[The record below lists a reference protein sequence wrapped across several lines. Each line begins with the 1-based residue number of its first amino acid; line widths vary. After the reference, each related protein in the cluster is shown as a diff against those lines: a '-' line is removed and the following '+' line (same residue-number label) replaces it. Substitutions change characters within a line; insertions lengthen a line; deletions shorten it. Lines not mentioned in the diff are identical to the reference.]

1 MVSLLA
7 FVLTANGL
15 APYFVASF
23 SSGLA
28 CENAKVAIIEA
39 AANQSRGGSS
49 TYSLTPKSL
58 QCIATPGL
66 VSAGARPP
74 EPAPRTAA
82 KPRTPPRQNA
92 R

>member
-15 APYFVASF
+15 SPYFVASF

-28 CENAKVAIIEA
+28 CENAKIAIIEA
-39 AANQSRGGSS
+39 AANQSRGGGS

-74 EPAPRTAA
+74 EPAPRTATRP
-82 KPRTPPRQNA
+82 KPPPRETA